1 MGPASLAY
9 FHAYQDEQT
18 RGWSVYLIA
27 NRWLG
32 VRIDFIIG
40 VFIAILALSAIP
52 LASSECGNNCVAHV
66 YAVSSEV
73 QEITQ
78 CETRILGTVFYLY
91 LCNGAVMKYVC
102 FLFNED
108 SSTM

>member
-1 MGPASLAY
+1 M
-9 FHAYQDEQT
+9 
-18 RGWSVYLIA
+18 A

-66 YAVSSEV
+66 YAVLCEV
-73 QEITQ
+73 EKITQ

-91 LCNGAVMKYVC
+91 GAVMKYAC
-102 FLFNED
+102 CLFNED

>member
-1 MGPASLAY
+1 M
-9 FHAYQDEQT
+9 
-18 RGWSVYLIA
+18 YLIA

-52 LASSECGNNCVAHV
+52 LASSECGNNCVVHV
-66 YAVSSEV
+66 CAVSCEV
-73 QEITQ
+73 EEITQ
-78 CETRILGTVFYLY
+78 YEGRILGTVFYLY
-91 LCNGAVMKYVC
+91 VCSGAVMKYVC

-108 SSTM
+108 SITM